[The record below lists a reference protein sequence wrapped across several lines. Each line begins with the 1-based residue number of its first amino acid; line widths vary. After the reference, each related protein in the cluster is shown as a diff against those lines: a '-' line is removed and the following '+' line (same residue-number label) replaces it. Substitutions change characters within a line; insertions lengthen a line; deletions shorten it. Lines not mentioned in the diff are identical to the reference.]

1 MYDNVNFINIESTSL
16 KMDFTTE
23 KSFAL
28 EIPALLQSDELF
40 RECPVHFLGLTLAA
54 QLNHVYTEQSESYA
68 FYHCRVC
75 NQQNRFDQSS
85 SATSSEMTKTSFCSE
100 TLW

>member
-40 RECPVHFLGLTLAA
+40 RECPVHFLGLTPAP
-54 QLNHVYTEQSESYA
+54 QLNQCSEQSKSYT
-68 FYHCRVC
+68 FYHYLVC
-75 NQQNRFDQSS
+75 NTQNRFDQSS